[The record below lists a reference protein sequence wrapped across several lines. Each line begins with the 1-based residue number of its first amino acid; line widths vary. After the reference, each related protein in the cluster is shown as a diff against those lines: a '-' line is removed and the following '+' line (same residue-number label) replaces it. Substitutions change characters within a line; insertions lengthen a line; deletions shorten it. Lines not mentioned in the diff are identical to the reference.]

1 MAPPLQII
9 DRRDLHVPDCP
20 MKEIVQYDCVVKSTE
35 VVCTPI
41 TRQFKVCPNQM
52 YEVSKVQ
59 DLTREMLA
67 IANLNS

>member
-1 MAPPLQII
+1 
-9 DRRDLHVPDCP
+9 

-41 TRQFKVCPNQM
+41 TRLFKVCPNQM